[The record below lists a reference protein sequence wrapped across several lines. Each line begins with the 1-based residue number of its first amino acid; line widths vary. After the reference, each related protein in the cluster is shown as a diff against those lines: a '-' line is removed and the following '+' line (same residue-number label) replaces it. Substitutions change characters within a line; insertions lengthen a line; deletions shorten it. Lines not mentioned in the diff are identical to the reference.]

1 MNFKQFTARTTSMA
15 LSLGMLA
22 SSFGSFPTTV
32 RAADHRDSQSVDSI
46 QEGDLTDVFAFVDPA
61 NTGNVVLILPVNPF
75 TNPSEGP
82 SIRFGEDLLYQYKID
97 NNGDGVED
105 VVIQYNFHG
114 GRGLQSYDV
123 VIGTPT
129 VTGPHGNVRITNG
142 RTLCSAAA
150 GNINLTSAN
159 SGRTMSDYVITDNT
173 TGSKCYAGMADDS
186 FQTDVAQAVFRIGL
200 NPNNSATA
208 NGVTH
213 TQDVFR
219 GFVSTAFGPLR
230 GRPLHAD
237 LTSGVDGFGGYNTT
251 IMAVSLPKEQLR
263 GSGIRVPNTQSDTLS
278 QPNPSIIGAWGTV
291 SRPTS
296 ESFDGFTAT
305 ASDTYE
311 QFERMGQ
318 QLANTVFI
326 FGANTDGSATHGF
339 PALTRAA
346 ANVPPYTG
354 NLTTAE
360 IKDFF
365 NASGPA
371 TDNEYFSRYLPDS
384 LVTCGGGL
392 GCLTGGIIGANTI
405 EARRTLLTAG
415 GFTLPGGITGV
426 SAILPQLPN
435 NIAGNKNPQL
445 YRQLTMPD
453 YLRLNLDV
461 LPSGTIQPGAGG
473 TGTGDPLLS
482 IGSWGLQNGR
492 RPADDVTDIVL
503 RLNRELDDVKFPD
516 NLLVLG
522 LGTGGVAG
530 LIPGAAPQGNRH
542 TLQCTQLQVT
552 ILNPQ
557 ILQPCEDAR
566 IFAVLQGTDFIE
578 SSPLDLENVANQVSN
593 QRALSTTFPYFGV
606 NPVPGEPGTTDFPTQ
621 K

>member
-1 MNFKQFTARTTSMA
+1 MKFNKFSARTTSFA
-15 LSLGMLA
+15 LSLGLLA
-22 SSFGSFPTTV
+22 TSFGSFPTATK
-32 RAADHRDSQSVDSI
+32 AADHRDSQSTDAI
-46 QEGDLTDVFAFVDPA
+46 PEGDLTDVFAFVDPA

-75 TNPSEGP
+75 TSPSEGP
-82 SIRFGEDLLYQYKID
+82 SVRFGEDLLYQFKVD

-105 VVIQYNFHG
+105 VVVQYDFHG
-114 GRGLQSYDV
+114 GRGAQSYDV
-123 VIGTPT
+123 IIGTPS
-129 VTGPHGNVRITNG
+129 VTGPHGNKRLTNG
-142 RTLCSAAA
+142 RTLCSGAA
-150 GNINLTSAN
+150 GNVNIGSAN
-159 SGRTMSDYVITDNT
+159 SGKTISDYVITNNA
-173 TGSKCYAGMADDS
+173 TGSKCYAGVADDS

-200 NPNNSATA
+200 NPNSSAAQNGA
-208 NGVTH
+208 NH

-237 LTSGVDGFGGYNTT
+237 LTSGVDGFGGSNTT

-296 ESFDGFTAT
+296 ESFNGFTST

-326 FGANTDGSATHGF
+326 FGANIDGSATYGF
-339 PALTRAA
+339 PAMTRAEA
-346 ANVPPYTG
+346 GVAGTG
-354 NLTTAE
+354 NMSTAE
-360 IKDFF
+360 MKDFF

-371 TDNEYFSRYLPDS
+371 TDNQFFSRYIPDS
-384 LVTCGGGL
+384 LITCGGGL
-392 GCLTGGIIGANTI
+392 GCLTGGIVGANTI

-415 GFTLPGGITGV
+415 GFAVPGAVTGT

-435 NIAGNKNPQL
+435 NIAGNQNPQL
-445 YRQLTMPD
+445 VRQLIMPD

-461 LPSGTIQPGAGG
+461 LPSGAIQPGAGA
-473 TGTGDPLLS
+473 TGNGDPVLS
-482 IGSWGLQNGR
+482 IASWGIQNGR
-492 RPADDVTDIVL
+492 RPADDVTDIYL

-516 NLLVLG
+516 NLQVLG
-522 LGTGGVAG
+522 MGTGGIAG

-542 TLQCTQLQVT
+542 SLQCTQLQVT
-552 ILNPQ
+552 IVNPQ

-578 SSPLDLENVANQVSN
+578 SNPLDVENVANQVSN
-593 QRALSTTFPYFGV
+593 QRALSTTFPYLSV
-606 NPVPGEPGTTDFPTQ
+606 NPVPGEAGTNNYPAQ
-621 K
+621 N